1 MEPAQGHQVDLV
13 VINPAPPD
21 QRIATA
27 RTQTQKRGLVHVV
40 DRVVHGAIIGAGYST
55 IPVNRKSAR
64 VSRTRWANSSRV
76 VVPPAL
82 V

>member
-13 VINPAPPD
+13 VIKPAPPD

-40 DRVVHGAIIGAGYST
+40 DRVVHGDIIEAVYST
-55 IPVNRKSAR
+55 IPARLKSAR

>member
-21 QRIATA
+21 QWIPTA

-40 DRVVHGAIIGAGYST
+40 DRVVHAAIIEAGYST
-55 IPVNRKSAR
+55 IPDNRKSAR
-64 VSRTRWANSSRV
+64 VSRTRSANSSRV
-76 VVPPAL
+76 VVPSAL
-82 V
+82 M

>member
-13 VINPAPPD
+13 VIKPAPPD

-40 DRVVHGAIIGAGYST
+40 DRVVHGDIIEAVYST
-55 IPVNRKSAR
+55 IPARLKSAR
-64 VSRTRWANSSRV
+64 VSRTRWANSSWV